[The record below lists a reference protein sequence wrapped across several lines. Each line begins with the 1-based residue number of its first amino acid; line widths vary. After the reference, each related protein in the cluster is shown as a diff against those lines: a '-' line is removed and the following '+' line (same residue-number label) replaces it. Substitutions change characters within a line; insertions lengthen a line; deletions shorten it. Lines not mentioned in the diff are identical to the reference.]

1 MGFLGVLLY
10 LAIVSDAFEV
20 MLLPRRI
27 RRQLRP
33 VRFFFKWSWSVW
45 KAIAQRMKRGRR
57 RDAFLSLYGPLSMV
71 LLLSFWALGLIVSFA
86 LMQSSLDDKGLL
98 SLSKVLYLSGAAFFT
113 VGYGDVQSLS
123 QLGKGLAVFE
133 AGSGLAFIA
142 ATISYLP
149 VLYQLF
155 SRREALVIRLDA
167 RAASPP
173 TAVALLCRHSEL
185 EAMPDLSIFL
195 TEWEHWCAE
204 IVESHLSY
212 PMLSYYR
219 SQHDNQSWLA
229 ALATVLDACA
239 LMLTGFSGVRTF
251 QARMTFAM
259 GRLAALELCQVFHL
273 KPARP
278 INDRLPHERF
288 EILNSELA
296 DSGLNFSDLD
306 EAESKLAEL
315 RATYEPFLATL
326 ARHFLL
332 QLPRWRIAE
341 ESANWEVS
349 AGGQTA
355 KKMVE
360 AAPAMPE

>member
-1 MGFLGVLLY
+1 
-10 LAIVSDAFEV
+10 
-20 MLLPRRI
+20 
-27 RRQLRP
+27 
-33 VRFFFKWSWSVW
+33 
-45 KAIAQRMKRGRR
+45 
-57 RDAFLSLYGPLSMV
+57 MV

-86 LMQSSLDDKGLL
+86 LMQWSLYDKKLASVPKL
-98 SLSKVLYLSGAAFFT
+98 LYLSGAAFFT

-142 ATISYLP
+142 VTISYLP

-185 EAMPDLSIFL
+185 EAMPELSTFL
-195 TEWEHWCAE
+195 SEWEHWCAE

-229 ALATVLDACA
+229 ALAAVLDACA
-239 LMLTGFSGVRTF
+239 LILTGFSGVRTF

-259 GRLAALELCQVFHL
+259 ARLAALELCQVFHL
-273 KPARP
+273 KPSRP
-278 INDRLPHERF
+278 NNERLSHEKFEVLND
-288 EILNSELA
+288 ELE
-296 DSGLNFSDLD
+296 DGGLTFSNP
-306 EAESKLAEL
+306 EGAESKLAEL
-315 RATYEPFLATL
+315 RATYEPFLTAL
-326 ARHFLL
+326 SRHFLL
-332 QLPRWRIAE
+332 QLPRWRFAD

-349 AGGQTA
+349 AGGRTA

-360 AAPAMPE
+360 AAPARPE

>member
-1 MGFLGVLLY
+1 
-10 LAIVSDAFEV
+10 
-20 MLLPRRI
+20 
-27 RRQLRP
+27 
-33 VRFFFKWSWSVW
+33 
-45 KAIAQRMKRGRR
+45 
-57 RDAFLSLYGPLSMV
+57 MV

-86 LMQSSLDDKGLL
+86 LLQWSLWDKPSVSALTI
-98 SLSKVLYLSGAAFFT
+98 LYLSGAAFFT
-113 VGYGDVQSLS
+113 VGYGDVQSLGP
-123 QLGKGLAVFE
+123 LGKGLAVFE

-173 TAVALLCRHSEL
+173 TAAALLCRHSEL
-185 EAMPDLSIFL
+185 EAMPELPKFL
-195 TEWEHWCAE
+195 EEWEHWCAE

-229 ALATVLDACA
+229 ALATVLDTCA
-239 LMLTGFSGVRTF
+239 LLLTGFSGVRTF

-273 KPARP
+273 KPSKSG
-278 INDRLPHERF
+278 NDRLSHERF
-288 EILNSELA
+288 EVLDRELA
-296 DSGLNFSDLD
+296 DSGLSFSDPED
-306 EAESKLAEL
+306 AESKLAEL
-315 RATYEPFLATL
+315 RATYEPFLNAL
-326 ARHFLL
+326 SRHFVLD
-332 QLPRWRIAE
+332 LPRWRITE

-349 AGGQTA
+349 AGGRTA

-360 AAPAMPE
+360 AAPAKPE